1 MPPTTESTPRPYNP
15 EILMTPKIIK
25 TEQEYRKALAH
36 VETLMDAEPGTS
48 HESELELWSLLVE
61 RYEESH
67 FPIDS
72 PDPVD
77 AIKFR
82 MAQEGLRQKDLEKYF
97 PSKSRVSEVLNHKR
111 PLSLGMIRA
120 LHKGLGIPAS
130 VLVQ

>member
-1 MPPTTESTPRPYNP
+1 MTGGAK
-15 EILMTPKIIK
+15 EIITGATIK
-25 TEQEYRKALAH
+25 TIR
-36 VETLMDAEPGTS
+36 TLRCCFIEFGV
-48 HESELELWSLLVE
+48 LVLVE
-61 RYEESH
+61 RYEETH
-67 FPIDS
+67 FPIGS

-82 MAQEGLRQKDLEKYF
+82 MEQEGLRQKDLEKYF

>member
-1 MPPTTESTPRPYNP
+1 MS
-15 EILMTPKIIK
+15 PKIIK
-25 TEQEYRKALAH
+25 TDAEYRKALAH
-36 VETLMDAEPGTS
+36 LESLMDADAGS
-48 HESELELWSLLVE
+48 ARESELELWSLLVE
-61 RYEESH
+61 RYEETH
-67 FPIDS
+67 FPIGS

-82 MAQEGLRQKDLEKYF
+82 MEQEGLRQKDLKKYF
-97 PSKSRVSEVLNHKR
+97 PSKSRVSEVLSHKR

>member
-1 MPPTTESTPRPYNP
+1 
-15 EILMTPKIIK
+15 MTPKIIK
-25 TEQEYRKALAH
+25 TQREYQEALAH
-36 VETLMDAEPGTS
+36 VEALMDAVPGTPR
-48 HESELELWSLLVE
+48 ESELELWSLLVE
-61 RYEESH
+61 SYEEIH
-67 FPIDS
+67 FPINS

-82 MAQEGLRQKDLEKYF
+82 MAQEGLRQRDLEKYF

>member
-1 MPPTTESTPRPYNP
+1 
-15 EILMTPKIIK
+15 MTPKIIK

-36 VETLMDAEPGTS
+36 VETLMDAEPGS
-48 HESELELWSLLVE
+48 SGESELELWSLLVE
-61 RYEESH
+61 RFEEAH

-82 MAQEGLRQKDLEKYF
+82 MEQEGLRQKDLEKYF

>member
-1 MPPTTESTPRPYNP
+1 MS
-15 EILMTPKIIK
+15 PKIIK
-25 TEQEYRKALAH
+25 TEPEYRQALAH
-36 VETLMDAEPGTS
+36 VESLMDAEPGS
-48 HESELELWSLLVE
+48 AEESALELWALLVE
-61 RYEESH
+61 RYEEMH
-67 FPIDS
+67 FPIES

-97 PSKSRVSEVLNHKR
+97 SSKSRVSEVLNHKR

>member
-1 MPPTTESTPRPYNP
+1 MPPTTGWTPRPYNL
-15 EILMTPKIIK
+15 EIPMTPKIIK

-36 VETLMDAEPGTS
+36 VETLMDAEPGS
-48 HESELELWSLLVE
+48 SGESELELWSLLVE
-61 RYEESH
+61 RFEETH

-82 MAQEGLRQKDLEKYF
+82 MEQEGLRQKDLEKYF

>member
-1 MPPTTESTPRPYNP
+1 
-15 EILMTPKIIK
+15 MTPKIIK
-25 TEQEYRKALAH
+25 TEHEYRKALAH
-36 VETLMDAEPGTS
+36 LETLMDAAPGS
-48 HESELELWSLLVE
+48 PRESELELWSLLVE

-67 FPIDS
+67 FSIES

-82 MAQEGLRQKDLEKYF
+82 MQQEGLRQKDLEKYF

>member
-1 MPPTTESTPRPYNP
+1 
-15 EILMTPKIIK
+15 MTPKIIK
-25 TEQEYRKALAH
+25 TEREYQEALAH
-36 VETLMDAEPGTS
+36 VEALMDAAPGTPR
-48 HESELELWSLLVE
+48 ESELELWSLLVE
-61 RYEESH
+61 RYEEIH

-82 MAQEGLRQKDLEKYF
+82 MAQEGLRQRDLEKYF

>member
-1 MPPTTESTPRPYNP
+1 V
-15 EILMTPKIIK
+15 TPKIIK
-25 TEQEYRKALAH
+25 TEQEYRMALAH
-36 VETLMDAEPGTS
+36 VESLMDSEPGTS
-48 HESELELWSLLVE
+48 RESELELWSLLVE
-61 RYEESH
+61 RYEETH
-67 FPIDS
+67 FPIGS

-82 MAQEGLRQKDLEKYF
+82 MEQEGLRQKDLEKYF